1 MARKFESKLNVQL
14 YKIEKKRFIINTPLG
29 NVMYIGY
36 MYKGVVVT
44 IGGQDMK
51 IDLIPLELHD
61 FDVILGMDW

>member
-44 IGGQDMK
+44 IGG
-51 IDLIPLELHD
+51 
-61 FDVILGMDW
+61 